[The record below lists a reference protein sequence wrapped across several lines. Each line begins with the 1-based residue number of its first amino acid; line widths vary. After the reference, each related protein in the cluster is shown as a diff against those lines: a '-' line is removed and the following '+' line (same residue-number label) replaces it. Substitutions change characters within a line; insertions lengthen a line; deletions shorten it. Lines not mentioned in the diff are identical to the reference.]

1 MQFFNKYFLED
12 FYDEKFEKYFFMKI
26 LENFMMKFLI
36 FFIIKLLIFYW
47 DFLRG
52 TVEGRMSKM
61 RKKLL
66 EIGKRRVD
74 PSKKTC
80 EAFGGWNMS

>member
-1 MQFFNKYFLED
+1 
-12 FYDEKFEKYFFMKI
+12 
-26 LENFMMKFLI
+26 MKF
-36 FFIIKLLIFYW
+36 FYIFYHKIIN
-47 DFLRG
+47 FLLKFLLG
-52 TVEGRMSKM
+52 MVEGRMSKM

-80 EAFGGWNMS
+80 EAFGG

>member
-1 MQFFNKYFLED
+1 MFRFFTKIFYKDFLQRYFLKMQFFNKYFLKD
-12 FYDEKFEKYFFMKI
+12 FYDENFGKSFFMKI

-61 RKKLL
+61 RKNLL
-66 EIGKRRVD
+66 K
-74 PSKKTC
+74 C
-80 EAFGGWNMS
+80 

>member
-1 MQFFNKYFLED
+1 MMKILENI
-12 FYDEKFEKYFFMKI
+12 FFMKI

-52 TVEGRMSKM
+52 TDEGRMSKM
-61 RKKLL
+61 
-66 EIGKRRVD
+66 
-74 PSKKTC
+74 SKNILKC
-80 EAFGGWNMS
+80 